1 MEAKNIWARII
12 RQWCQDN
19 FQRFWPKCF
28 WPPSSPDLN
37 VMDFAMW
44 GILARKTCETPHA
57 NGDSLKTKRSL
68 KKTWTDLDEKTI
80 RNSCA
85 NAHKKLEAVVEAVY
99 KILKPHFN
107 KNDAQNICLLEFV
120 FKIGIP

>member
-1 MEAKNIWARII
+1 
-12 RQWCQDN
+12 
-19 FQRFWPKCF
+19 
-28 WPPSSPDLN
+28 
-37 VMDFAMW
+37 MW
-44 GILARKTCETPHA
+44 GVLARKTCENPPA